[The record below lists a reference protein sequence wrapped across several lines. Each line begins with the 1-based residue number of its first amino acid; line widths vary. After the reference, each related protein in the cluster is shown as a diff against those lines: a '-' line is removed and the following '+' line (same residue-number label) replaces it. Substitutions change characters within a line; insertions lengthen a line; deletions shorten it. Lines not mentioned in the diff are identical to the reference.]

1 MGVAGELCTTFLT
14 LKIKRF
20 LKEKGRFPTKSELSI
35 LPGMVFH
42 ACGPFGVLSEQS
54 LM

>member
-14 LKIKRF
+14 LKFRRF
-20 LKEKGRFPTKSELSI
+20 KKGRFPTKRELSI

-42 ACGPFGVLSEQS
+42 PCEPFDALSEQS